1 MKDRSS
7 LKLNKLSVAV
17 ICATLFVMVFIVMM
31 IAVSKETTKVLDG
44 SPAGIN
50 ELILNSNEPTDE
62 SIVDTE
68 KNTEQK
74 GKGRSLRSAGTE
86 KTVEEPTGAPSDV
99 AEMALTAAVPDDGIQ
114 DAPADL
120 LNTDLDSLRN
130 KDEATTIRYFGES
143 KAFSAE
149 VVADKLAATK
159 ATILSEEI
167 VDDSTVKLLV
177 HICSFDYHG
186 MKEASVNMQE
196 EMTNTGEENIED
208 TVKKEIA
215 KQVVN
220 GNFTLH
226 YTIPLEIK
234 DGAVVVTEEFKQ
246 AITGGWYKGLNT
258 ELKQVD
264 CPL

>member
-86 KTVEEPTGAPSDV
+86 ETVEEPTEAPSDV

-143 KAFSAE
+143 KAFS
-149 VVADKLAATK
+149 
-159 ATILSEEI
+159 EI
-167 VDDSTVKLLV
+167 GRAHV
-177 HICSFDYHG
+177 
-186 MKEASVNMQE
+186 
-196 EMTNTGEENIED
+196 
-208 TVKKEIA
+208 
-215 KQVVN
+215 
-220 GNFTLH
+220 
-226 YTIPLEIK
+226 
-234 DGAVVVTEEFKQ
+234 
-246 AITGGWYKGLNT
+246 
-258 ELKQVD
+258 
-264 CPL
+264 